1 MCYYVDFWR
10 DFQYNEEKYRGGLSV
25 RFLKDLKLNIIQLIV
40 VGVGLPILC
49 KVMSL
54 ISGTANAL
62 QTLFDIIGQIDVFDT
77 LMVALTVFVQS
88 GGLSASGADDALYSN
103 ILSTVENL
111 SSSISQLLIIAL
123 CVNLCCI
130 LWTII
135 VRRGMCILASVA
147 GVLLGGLVMFAWQ
160 DIPEIAIGFL
170 MILLF
175 VVDLIFVQTNRL
187 NFGIFILK
195 YLKFCLK
202 LIIDCIVVIFVTG
215 FVAVL
220 LLIWKGEDMSV
231 GMAIFTLAV
240 FLVPTILAL
249 ALKRYCLSLN
259 EK

>member
-1 MCYYVDFWR
+1 M
-10 DFQYNEEKYRGGLSV
+10 
-25 RFLKDLKLNIIQLIV
+25 RFVKDLALNIIQLVIV
-40 VGVGLPILC
+40 GIGLPIFC

-54 ISGTANAL
+54 ISGTTAML

-77 LMVALTVFVQS
+77 LMVALTAFVQS
-88 GGLSASGADDALYSN
+88 GGLSTNGADDALYSS

-130 LWTII
+130 LWTLI
-135 VRRGMCILASVA
+135 VKRGMCILASVA

-175 VVDLIFVQTNRL
+175 VVDLIFVQKGRL

-195 YLKFCLK
+195 YLKYCLK
-202 LIIDCIVVIFVTG
+202 LIIDCLVVIFVTG

-220 LLIWKGEDMSV
+220 LLIWKGEDIST
-231 GMAIFTLAV
+231 GMAIFTLAI
-240 FLVPTILAL
+240 FLIPTILAL

-259 EK
+259 ER